1 MPVGERR
8 NELTNARPL
17 ACAEGFCF
25 REFRHSYLT
34 ALARA
39 DVHSKVMQVL
49 AGHATCATIM
59 DIYAHVNMDSKRE
72 AAEALAK
79 AVVAAQPE
87 PKQAKAR
94 RHIPKT
100 QWAWAANSITA
111 RARSLTRR
119 CGR

>member
-59 DIYAHVNMDSKRE
+59 DIYTHVNMDSKRE
-72 AAEALAK
+72 AAEALARSPIRWSRSIPIAWPS
-79 AVVAAQPE
+79 AVSPLGPVV
-87 PKQAKAR
+87 
-94 RHIPKT
+94 
-100 QWAWAANSITA
+100 
-111 RARSLTRR
+111 
-119 CGR
+119 